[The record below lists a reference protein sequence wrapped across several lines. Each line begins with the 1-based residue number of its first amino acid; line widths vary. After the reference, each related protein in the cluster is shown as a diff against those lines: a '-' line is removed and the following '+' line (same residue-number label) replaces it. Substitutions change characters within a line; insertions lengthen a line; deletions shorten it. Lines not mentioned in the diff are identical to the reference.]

1 MYYTINLSQNVAVF
15 LDSHGI
21 LRFHW
26 VDVFIHFAAD
36 TVADDAGAVDAD
48 PVHMYYV
55 NDGIY
60 GSFVALRLHQF
71 AIEASVLDVSIL
83 FTVSVDRCQFSLI
96 LAKFPAFIGVA
107 REGAGGAGAPI
118 GRQKK
123 IF

>member
-1 MYYTINLSQNVAVF
+1 MLQF
-15 LDSHGI
+15 FWDSHGI

-36 TVADDAGAVDAD
+36 READDADAVDAD

-71 AIEASVLDVSIL
+71 AIEASVIDVSML
-83 FTVSVDRCQFSLI
+83 FSVPVDRC
-96 LAKFPAFIGVA
+96 
-107 REGAGGAGAPI
+107 
-118 GRQKK
+118 
-123 IF
+123 